1 MIKIIFFDID
11 NTLIPLG
18 ATQIEPKL
26 INALHQ
32 LQAKG
37 IKLVL
42 ATGRPSFYLPHFDH
56 IHFDAFL
63 TFNGQYCFNATQTIY
78 ANPLSHKDIMTV
90 LENAKQLHKAVALTT
105 SKKLEATYYQSEL
118 ERYFAIAN
126 QSMSITNDLHALLH
140 QDIYQMMIA
149 TKESQDMQ
157 VLKHTH
163 HLQIVRWI
171 DFAAD
176 IIPLDGGKAKG
187 MEAMIKHYGIHKD
200 ETMAFGDGGNDAEMV
215 QFAHI
220 GVAMGNALD
229 QVKAIADY
237 VTSDVDKD
245 GLINAF
251 SHFGLL

>member
-26 INALHQ
+26 IHALHQ

-42 ATGRPSFYLPHFDH
+42 ATGRPSFYVPHFDH

-63 TFNGQYCFNATQTIY
+63 TFNGQYCFDQNQTIY
-78 ANPLSHKDIMTV
+78 ADPLSHKDVITV
-90 LENAKQLHKAVALTT
+90 LHNAKQIHKAVALTT
-105 SKKLEATYYQSEL
+105 NEKLEATYYQPEL
-118 ERYFAIAN
+118 ERYFTIAN
-126 QSMSITNDLHALLH
+126 QSLSITDDLKTILN

-149 TKESQDMQ
+149 TKEYQDMQ
-157 VLKHTH
+157 VLKNTH

-176 IIPLDGGKAKG
+176 IIPLGGGKAKG
-187 MEAMIKHYGIHKD
+187 MAAMLKHYGIHKD
-200 ETMAFGDGGNDAEMV
+200 ETMAFGDGGNDAEMI

-220 GVAMGNALD
+220 GVAMGNAKAE
-229 QVKAIADY
+229 VKDIADY
-237 VTSDVDKD
+237 VTTDVDKD